1 MAKPLII
8 SLEYNHDCFCS
19 DVPERYQDTS
29 IRYIAE
35 LGMTGK
41 SISHLFN
48 IRGDQVNKFL
58 DAIRTHKITNKV
70 DVIRKT
76 KDFAE
81 IVAVS
86 REDVSTRHA
95 MNRSG
100 CAFISNPIYDSGI
113 EKAHMFAP
121 SFEAFKVFLDSLK
134 NSYNVKVTSKRYLGE
149 DEGFDSESLMRSG
162 YLELFTAAG
171 RLTHKQAE
179 VLRLASDMGYYE
191 MPKQARLAKIAEK
204 MGTSEAAA
212 GELLRKAEKKLLP
225 TLSRIVQ
232 LRS

>member
-35 LGMTGK
+35 LGLTNK
-41 SISHLFN
+41 SISHIFN
-48 IRGDQVNKFL
+48 IRGGEVNKFL
-58 DAIRTHKITNKV
+58 DAIRKHPITYNLSV
-70 DVIRKT
+70 LRKT

-100 CAFISNPIYDSGI
+100 CAFISYPIYDSGI

-121 SFEAFKVFLDSLK
+121 SFEAFKHFLDSLK

-162 YLELFTAAG
+162 YLDLFSAAG
-171 RLTHKQAE
+171 RLTRRQAE
-179 VLRLASDMGYYE
+179 ALRLASDLGYYE
-191 MPKQARLAKIAEK
+191 MPKLARLSHIAEK